1 MQSEQTGKRF
11 TFNLF
16 RLNDLLGGDGLAIL
30 ESGLSFGAGCLHNFG
45 LNSNTSANGF
55 IKCLYKK
62 VTVEAP
68 KPKLDQQKVME
79 IQRKMSM
86 LPEGSPER
94 KKLKDMLKCGLE
106 EGNDSESS
114 DGEEGSG
121 PVGPPPK
128 TATVDYQALAPFKD
142 LYKHSPIIQMAFEF
156 GPSCIPLSAVG
167 MILNFTGNHLL
178 HYIYTVYRKRIFFPM
193 HKVVAINL
201 MSNGEIVTTAIR
213 SECSIT
219 CEPSDAC

>member
-1 MQSEQTGKRF
+1 MKRDV
-11 TFNLF
+11 L
-16 RLNDLLGGDGLAIL
+16 RLNDLMKDEGIAIL
-30 ESGLSFGAGCLHNFG
+30 ESGLSFGGGCLLNFG

-68 KPKLDQQKVME
+68 KPKLDHEKVKE

-142 LYKHSPIIQMAFEF
+142 LYKQSPII
-156 GPSCIPLSAVG
+156 
-167 MILNFTGNHLL
+167 
-178 HYIYTVYRKRIFFPM
+178 
-193 HKVVAINL
+193 
-201 MSNGEIVTTAIR
+201 
-213 SECSIT
+213 
-219 CEPSDAC
+219 